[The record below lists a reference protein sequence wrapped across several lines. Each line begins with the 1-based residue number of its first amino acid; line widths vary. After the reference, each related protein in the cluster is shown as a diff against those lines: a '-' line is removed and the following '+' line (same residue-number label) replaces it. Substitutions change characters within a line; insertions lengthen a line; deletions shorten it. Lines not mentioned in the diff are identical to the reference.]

1 MTPEDNFL
9 EESAGIISEIE
20 SNLQQALQKRR
31 EEVER
36 ALEENIHKQKEA
48 AEAGLAQIER
58 EFENKREALKEFRSA
73 VADIEKTRQ
82 SIQEELQGHFEL
94 AMRHQRD
101 IENLTAQTLDEL
113 RTVNN
118 LSLKLGRVWRE
129 TESKLAELRTKI
141 RERFGLSLET
151 AEHLETPEMVADLER
166 EIQKL
171 VKIKDLL
178 EEESAG
184 EAASGA
190 AESATAPVSEPSAI
204 PEEAELAAAPP
215 STELRMPEIAR
226 IIDELIKKGE

>member
-20 SNLQQALQKRR
+20 GNLQKALQKRR

-36 ALEENIHKQKEA
+36 ALEETIHKQKEA
-48 AEAGLAQIER
+48 AEARLAQIER

-82 SIQEELQGHFEL
+82 SIQVELQGHLEL
-94 AMRHQRD
+94 AMGHQRD
-101 IENLTAQTLDEL
+101 IENLTAQTLEEL

-129 TESKLAELRTKI
+129 TESKLAELRTEI

-178 EEESAG
+178 EKDSAG
-184 EAASGA
+184 EPGPDQGASS
-190 AESATAPVSEPSAI
+190 SAPISEPPAV
-204 PEEAELAAAPP
+204 PEEAALDAAPP
-215 STELRMPEIAR
+215 STELGMPEIAQ
-226 IIDELIKKGE
+226 IIDELVKKGE